1 MIRSMTQAAPSPEQ
15 IEADLQFAI
24 AVAQQAGL
32 RAVSIR
38 QLERWEGKM
47 LADVGDQACDGYLQG
62 VLFGRYPD
70 DGVLSEETADS
81 PERLAKHR
89 AWIIDPLDG
98 TKEYCAPRDDWAV
111 HVALTLGNQCA
122 LAAVDLPS
130 QGKTLYGVSL
140 EGQERVGL
148 IGEGEVVRG
157 DSPSPEVPR
166 IACSRSHTPPW
177 MEKFHVAMGNGELVR
192 AGSVGNKVGLLLT
205 GQADLYVHKI
215 GLKEWD
221 TCAPEVIARAAGW
234 HVCKLRG
241 EAHTYNQENP
251 VNHELV
257 VCRPAIAERV
267 IEALAGCGALEDER
281 SFK

>member
-1 MIRSMTQAAPSPEQ
+1 MIPPMTQAPTPEQ

-24 AVAQQAGL
+24 AVSQDAGKRAESL
-32 RAVSIR
+32 RKM
-38 QLERWEGKM
+38 ERWEGKM

-62 VLFGRYPD
+62 VLFGRYQS

-81 PERLAKHR
+81 PERLAQHR

-98 TKEYCAPRDDWAV
+98 TKEYASLREDWAV
-111 HVALTLGNQCA
+111 HVALTMGNECA
-122 LAAVDLPS
+122 LAAVDLPA
-130 QGKTLYGVSL
+130 QNKTLFAVSL
-140 EGQERVGL
+140 AGQERVGL
-148 IGEGEVVRG
+148 IGEGAIVRG
-157 DSPSPEVPR
+157 DSEGPAIPR

-177 MEKFHVAMGNGELVR
+177 MEKFHEAMGGGELVR
-192 AGSVGNKVGLLLT
+192 AGSVGNKVSLLLL
-205 GQADLYVHKI
+205 GEADLYVHKI

-221 TCAPEVIARAAGW
+221 TCAPETIARAAGW

-241 EAHTYNQENP
+241 EPHKYNQQDP

-257 VCRPAIAERV
+257 VCRPAIADKV
-267 IEALAGCGALEDER
+267 IETLASCGALEDQR